1 MLDPFAR
8 VLPPPWQ
15 RQAGFSRIGRSALF
29 VRSSRTITETKL
41 SQDHKAPASSGL
53 TEHQA
58 QERLR
63 IEGFNDLPNA
73 DRRSFL
79 RIIAGALS
87 EPMFALLLG
96 AGAVYLVLGD
106 LTDALMLLIFAVVA
120 VSIGVIQE
128 TRSERVLDALRDM
141 TSPRAL
147 VIRDGVRKRIPG
159 REVVRDDCIV
169 LLEGDRVPAD
179 GVLLAA
185 HNLLVDESLLTG
197 ESAPVRKT
205 GSGYA
210 VEPTMAR
217 PGGEDLPFVFSGT
230 LVVRGDGLAVVRSTG
245 PRSEIGKI
253 GQALGRIV
261 TEAPRLQQQTR
272 RLVWN
277 FAAIGITTSVLAI
290 VLYGLLRGDWFDAIL
305 GGIALGMSMLP
316 QEFPLV
322 LSAFMVMGAWR
333 LSKARILTRRATAIE
348 MLGSATVLC
357 TDKTGTLTEN
367 RMALA
372 ELRTATT
379 TWKYRATT
387 AVPEPLCVLV
397 EAAVLASARDSID
410 PMEKAIAEQAAQQMG
425 GLERIYGG
433 LSLVQRY
440 GLRAE
445 LLAMTNVWRRG
456 SEERAVAF
464 AKGAPEAI
472 ASLCSLRSDALD
484 WLHASI
490 NDMASDGMRVLG
502 VARALQNDLNFP
514 ETQRDYAF
522 EFLGLLGFVDPL
534 RANVP
539 DAVRECQAAGVRVV
553 MVTGDYPATAKAIA
567 THAGL
572 KVVDVVPGADLAR
585 LDNASRMDRTR
596 TANVFA
602 RILPEQKLQIVE
614 ALKANGDIVAMT
626 GDGVNDATALKSAH
640 IGIAMGSRGTDVAR
654 EASSIVLLDDDFG
667 SIVRTIRLGRRI
679 YDNLRKAIAY
689 IVAVHVPIAGLA
701 LLPLLFG
708 FPLIL
713 TPVHIAFLEMVI
725 DPACSIVFE
734 AEPDENDLMQR
745 PPRNRD
751 SSILSLRMA
760 GWSLIQGLLALAAV
774 AGVFARGIAQQL
786 PEDELR
792 ALVFVSLVLINAS
805 LILVNRSFSDS
816 ILAALGRRNV
826 SLWILLSGVAAILA
840 LTLTWQPAMALFRFG
855 PLHLDDLALSAVA
868 GITILVILEKIK
880 PLWRI
885 GFRS

>member
-1 MLDPFAR
+1 
-8 VLPPPWQ
+8 
-15 RQAGFSRIGRSALF
+15 
-29 VRSSRTITETKL
+29 
-41 SQDHKAPASSGL
+41 
-53 TEHQA
+53 
-58 QERLR
+58 
-63 IEGFNDLPNA
+63 
-73 DRRSFL
+73 
-79 RIIAGALS
+79 
-87 EPMFALLLG
+87 
-96 AGAVYLVLGD
+96 
-106 LTDALMLLIFAVVA
+106 
-120 VSIGVIQE
+120 
-128 TRSERVLDALRDM
+128 
-141 TSPRAL
+141 
-147 VIRDGVRKRIPG
+147 
-159 REVVRDDCIV
+159 
-169 LLEGDRVPAD
+169 
-179 GVLLAA
+179 
-185 HNLLVDESLLTG
+185 
-197 ESAPVRKT
+197 RKT
-205 GSGYA
+205 GGPHA
-210 VEPTMAR
+210 VESTMAR
-217 PGGEDLPFVFSGT
+217 PGGDDLPFVFSGT
-230 LVVRGDGLAVVRSTG
+230 LVVRGDGLAVVHSTG

-253 GQALGRIV
+253 GQALGKIV
-261 TEAPRLQQQTR
+261 AEAPRLQQQTR

-277 FAAIGITTSVLAI
+277 FAAVGTIASVLAI
-290 VLYGLLRGDWFDAIL
+290 VLYGLLRGDWSDAIL

-372 ELRTATT
+372 ELRTKTAMWRCQATP
-379 TWKYRATT
+379 
-387 AVPEPLCVLV
+387 AVPERLGALV
-397 EAAVLASARDSID
+397 EAAVLASARDSFD

-425 GLERIYGG
+425 GLERVYNG
-433 LSLVQRY
+433 LSLVRRY
-440 GLRAE
+440 GLRPE
-445 LLAMTNVWRRG
+445 LLAMTNVWRHD
-456 SEERAVAF
+456 SERQTVAF

-472 ASLCSLRSDALD
+472 AALCSLAPEALD
-484 WLHASI
+484 WLHASL
-490 NDMASDGMRVLG
+490 NEMASEGMRVLG
-502 VARALQNDLNFP
+502 VARALHNGSNFP
-514 ETQRDYAF
+514 EAQQGYAF

-567 THAGL
+567 VHAGL
-572 KVVDVVPGADLAR
+572 KVQKVVRGAELAH
-585 LDNASRMDRTR
+585 LDDTSLTDRIR
-596 TANVFA
+596 AANVFA
-602 RILPEQKLQIVE
+602 RILPEQKLQIVD
-614 ALKANGDIVAMT
+614 ALKANGEVVAMT

-640 IGIAMGSRGTDVAR
+640 IGIAMGNRGTDVAR

-734 AEPDENDLMQR
+734 AEPEEQDLMER

-751 SSILSLRMA
+751 GTILPSRMA
-760 GWSLIQGLLALAAV
+760 TWSVAQGLLALAVV
-774 AGVFARGIAQQL
+774 AGVLARGMSRQM

-792 ALVFVSLVLINAS
+792 ALVFVSLVLTNAS
-805 LILVNRSFSDS
+805 LILVNRSFSGS
-816 ILAALGRRNV
+816 LLAALSRRNV
-826 SLWILLSGVAAILA
+826 SLWVLLSSVAGILA

-855 PLHLDDLALSAVA
+855 PLHLDDLALSALAGVA
-868 GITILVILEKIK
+868 ILITLEKIK
-880 PLWRI
+880 PLWRV